1 MRSIPAFAWLALAV
15 GWCCHAGNAVS
26 DSGPSGVPSD
36 DISAEVASYSVTA
49 ANPEDALDE
58 QLSDSEL
65 CSDED
70 LDELVVVHR
79 RLLQSTQM
87 QWDEMVSNKVET
99 LQLMAQIRALMYQLN
114 TAVSSQLMEQIR
126 PLMYQLNTAVSSVRE
141 LDERCVHFTQRPRRV
156 GSGSFMVAVGDIAMT
171 VRGSLNEHERK
182 RRRVS
187 NSASSRQAVQAQQIQ
202 LG

>member
-1 MRSIPAFAWLALAV
+1 M
-15 GWCCHAGNAVS
+15 
-26 DSGPSGVPSD
+26 
-36 DISAEVASYSVTA
+36 
-49 ANPEDALDE
+49 
-58 QLSDSEL
+58 
-65 CSDED
+65 
-70 LDELVVVHR
+70 VVHR

-114 TAVSSQLMEQIR
+114 TAVSS
-126 PLMYQLNTAVSSVRE
+126 VRE

-156 GSGSFMVAVGDIAMT
+156 GSGSFMVALNNGIAMT
-171 VRGSLNEHERK
+171 VRGSLKRK